1 MTDYNKMMNDASEFY
16 AGMVLQSGYVI
27 DTDVG
32 FVKEDGSPVFANMEK
47 EEVIAMHLG
56 NMMWSQLLKA
66 HGHDSQE
73 FMQFFE
79 HIAIVQR
86 VTEEAYFP
94 DSLTITQAIDLE
106 NESEESRNARRSK
119 HLFHCVRTAAMAS
132 QPDVVYLS
140 DDGSGFAIDAS
151 NAHPLLR
158 MYVDSMDGRMS
169 GGAILQDEASMR
181 TGEVQ
186 DFLNKKSVE
195 VNGTADDIDIDSD
208 ENDDDPF
215 RGYA

>member
-1 MTDYNKMMNDASEFY
+1 
-16 AGMVLQSGYVI
+16 
-27 DTDVG
+27 
-32 FVKEDGSPVFANMEK
+32 
-47 EEVIAMHLG
+47 
-56 NMMWSQLLKA
+56 
-66 HGHDSQE
+66 
-73 FMQFFE
+73 
-79 HIAIVQR
+79 
-86 VTEEAYFP
+86 
-94 DSLTITQAIDLE
+94 
-106 NESEESRNARRSK
+106 
-119 HLFHCVRTAAMAS
+119 
-132 QPDVVYLS
+132 
-140 DDGSGFAIDAS
+140 
-151 NAHPLLR
+151 

>member
-1 MTDYNKMMNDASEFY
+1 
-16 AGMVLQSGYVI
+16 
-27 DTDVG
+27 
-32 FVKEDGSPVFANMEK
+32 
-47 EEVIAMHLG
+47 
-56 NMMWSQLLKA
+56 
-66 HGHDSQE
+66 
-73 FMQFFE
+73 
-79 HIAIVQR
+79 
-86 VTEEAYFP
+86 
-94 DSLTITQAIDLE
+94 
-106 NESEESRNARRSK
+106 
-119 HLFHCVRTAAMAS
+119 MAS